1 MDQSVTRP
9 MLPQRVGLV
18 RGAPGFFAPGLR
30 SKGQLTRTAQL
41 RIGLLAG
48 CCLAFGLAAYFGES
62 SAYLLADPALAR
74 LLRGMA
80 LIKGLIAIAAV
91 TAVYW
96 RLVWPLSGS
105 VAAIYV
111 VSSWALVGSSMLI
124 WQLSSIAIAAVIF
137 HAAVLSMLVVGWRE
151 K

>member
-1 MDQSVTRP
+1 MDESVTRP
-9 MLPQRVGLV
+9 ILPRRMGLV
-18 RGAPGFFAPGLR
+18 HGAPGFSATSLSSRGRL
-30 SKGQLTRTAQL
+30 SRTAQL
-41 RIGLLAG
+41 RTGLLLG
-48 CCLAFGLAAYFGES
+48 CCLAFGLAGYFGEP
-62 SAYLLADPALAR
+62 SAYLLADPTLAR